1 VGKKHPEVD
10 AVYIQSGTMATA
22 DIIEPLE
29 NDLGKPVLSAH
40 IANIWGSFKPLNI
53 KVGSGY
59 GALLESL

>member
-1 VGKKHPEVD
+1 ME
-10 AVYIQSGTMATA
+10 TA

-40 IANIWGSFKPLNI
+40 IANIWGAFKPLNI

>member
-1 VGKKHPEVD
+1 LRD
-10 AVYIQSGTMATA
+10 SA
-22 DIIEPLE
+22 IERRDGAKAESRIFRGVLE
-29 NDLGKPVLSAH
+29 NDLVKPVLSAH